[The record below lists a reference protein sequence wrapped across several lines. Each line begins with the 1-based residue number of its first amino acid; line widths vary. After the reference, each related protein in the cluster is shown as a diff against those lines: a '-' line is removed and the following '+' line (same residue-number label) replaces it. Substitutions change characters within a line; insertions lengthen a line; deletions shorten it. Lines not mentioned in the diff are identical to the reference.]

1 MKLEFWVLDLKL
13 QLKWLQGGVDQR
25 GATHRLQ
32 TSNELKPTRSNTK
45 RLKKKTVLSHDDD
58 DDDDDDVLINNL

>member
-1 MKLEFWVLDLKL
+1 MKLECWVLDLKL
-13 QLKWLQGGVDQR
+13 QLKWLQGGIDQR

-32 TSNELKPTRSNTK
+32 TSKELKPTRSNTK

-58 DDDDDDVLINNL
+58 DNDDDVLINNF